1 MLFMKTI
8 QLFILAFLMMAGDLF
23 AQGFISDQ
31 ISKKKS
37 DDEATLEDPTFP
49 GSWSMLGKG
58 NVRMKIGGYMKND
71 FIYDV
76 NGTRDKTQF
85 LMSTIPVK
93 GEADYGSTGYVSFF
107 SKETRINLD
116 VRSKVN
122 NTPVQMFIEGDFFS
136 TTGTQF
142 RMRHAYIKVGN
153 FTFGQNWTNLTFL
166 ETLPFIID
174 FAAGDA
180 LFGGRSNQIRYE
192 KNINKHWMVGAS
204 IEYLSNMGIENPN
217 ELNGVAQ
224 SQLPLFSLKFVYN
237 KNNTKLFFGSS
248 IAQLHWTGGPEG
260 MDASTP
266 QLDVIFGGVQQ
277 LDRKN
282 RISWN
287 VNYGVGSGENILA
300 FIGSNANAVLNSEGE
315 LVAMNSISALVGYT
329 HHWNEK
335 WSSNLSFAYGWLTN
349 VPDTRDPFALKA
361 GGISH
366 INLVWQPLKYFSTG
380 IEYMR
385 GTQRTAN
392 DSMGTA
398 NRFQFMTKFDF

>member
-1 MLFMKTI
+1 MKTI
-8 QLFILAFLMMAGDLF
+8 QLFLIVSFFFIGDLF
-23 AQGFISDQ
+23 SQGFISDQ
-31 ISKKKS
+31 LSKKKNI
-37 DDEATLEDPTFP
+37 DEEEVPWEDPSFP
-49 GSWSMLGKG
+49 GSWPMSGKG

-71 FIYDV
+71 FVYDV

-116 VRSKVN
+116 VRSKVS
-122 NTPVQMFIEGDFFS
+122 NTPVQMFVEGDFFS
-136 TTGTQF
+136 STGNQF
-142 RMRHAYIKVGN
+142 RMRHAYLKVGK
-153 FTFGQNWTNLTFL
+153 FTFGQTWTNLTFL

-192 KNINKHWMVGAS
+192 TNINKNWLFGAS
-204 IEYLSNMGIENPN
+204 IEYLENMGIENPN
-217 ELNGVAQ
+217 TLNGVAQ
-224 SQLPLFSLKFVYN
+224 AQLPLLSMKFIYS
-237 KNNTKLFFGSS
+237 KKNTKLFFGASA
-248 IAQLHWTGGPEG
+248 AQLNWTGGPEG
-260 MDASTP
+260 KNASTP
-266 QLDVIFGGVQQ
+266 QLDIIFGGRRQIN
-277 LDRKN
+277 RKN
-282 RISWN
+282 SVSWN
-287 VNYGVGSGENILA
+287 VNYGIGSGENILA
-300 FIGSNANAVLNSEGE
+300 FIGSNANAVLTQEGE
-315 LVAMNSISALVGYT
+315 LVAMKSFSALVGYT

-335 WSSNLSFAYGWLTN
+335 WSSNFSYAYGWLMDI
-349 VPDTRDPFALKA
+349 PDSRDPFALKA

-392 DSMGTA
+392 SALGTA
-398 NRFQFMTKFDF
+398 NRFQLMTKFDF

>member
-1 MLFMKTI
+1 MKTI
-8 QLFILAFLMMAGDLF
+8 QLFILALVLMAGDLF

-31 ISKKKS
+31 ITKNK
-37 DDEATLEDPTFP
+37 DGIALEDSTFI
-49 GSWSMLGKG
+49 GSWPMFGKG

-71 FIYDV
+71 FVYDV

-85 LMSTIPVK
+85 LMSTIPVQ

-122 NTPVQMFIEGDFFS
+122 NTPVQMFFEGDFFS
-136 TTGTQF
+136 SVGNQF
-142 RMRHAYIKVGN
+142 RIRHAYIKVGG
-153 FTFGQNWTNLTFL
+153 FTFGQTWTNLTFL

-192 KNINKHWMVGAS
+192 TNINKNWLFGAS
-204 IEYLSNMGIENPN
+204 IEYLENMGIENPN
-217 ELNGVAQ
+217 TLNGVAQ
-224 SQLPLFSLKFVYN
+224 AQLPLVSMKFIYS
-237 KNNTKLFFGSS
+237 KNNTKLFFGASA
-248 IAQLHWTGGPEG
+248 AQLHWTGGPEG
-260 MDASTP
+260 KNASTP
-266 QLDVIFGGVQQ
+266 QLDVIFGGRRQI
-277 LDRKN
+277 DKKN
-282 RISWN
+282 SVSFN

-300 FIGSNANAVLNSEGE
+300 FIGSNANAVLTQDGE
-315 LVAMNSISALVGYT
+315 LVAMKSFSALVGYT

-335 WSSNLSFAYGWLTN
+335 WSSNFSYAYGWLMDIPN
-349 VPDTRDPFALKA
+349 SRDPFALKA

-366 INLVWQPLKYFSTG
+366 VNLVWQPLKYFSTG

-385 GTQRTAN
+385 GAQRTAN
-392 DSMGTA
+392 SSFGVA
-398 NRFQFMTKFDF
+398 NRVQFMTKFDF